1 MELHH
6 RDGLIFTA
14 APHPAPPLRPFAPR
28 IHPQFSVR
36 LTDPGKCPVKRVQ
49 WRALPA
55 HRKGK
60 RPPII
65 MQNVDTATYFGVDKF
80 GAAQC
85 VEEAAEEQNDAIH
98 LQLEADPET
107 GLAFLVN
114 PHWHFERGAPFVLRG
129 VGKTETDRTVSEVR
143 CAHHARVCTC
153 MIVA

>member
-1 MELHH
+1 MASAAQPAA
-6 RDGLIFTA
+6 DGGDGAGAGAGDDSGNDFHKIKQISF
-14 APHPAPPLRPFAPR
+14 F
-28 IHPQFSVR
+28 
-36 LTDPGKCPVKRVQ
+36 G
-49 WRALPA
+49 
-55 HRKGK
+55 RKA
-60 RPPII
+60 PII